1 MSGFGHTV
9 GETNGAMAHGTLRG
23 AKPQGWTMELVKT
36 VKSAG

>member
-9 GETNGAMAHGTLRG
+9 GETNGTMAHGTPWG
-23 AKPQGWTMELVKT
+23 TKPQGWTMELVKT